1 VSRSIVQ
8 AIVKGVTHNP
18 DKTPDAAVDV
28 KVDLHPGAK
37 DSRTTTDEISV
48 TRHSVTVQGRTLT
61 YTVTAGTLVLAE
73 EKHGKDGE
81 AEGARP
87 RARVFFVAY
96 ALDEQDETT
105 RPVTFAF
112 NGGPGSPSLW
122 LHLGLLGPRRVV
134 MGDAGALTGPPYT
147 LTDNEF
153 TLLTHTD
160 LVFIDPVST
169 GYSRVTEGEKPGEFH
184 GFKKDIESVGDFIR
198 LWTSR
203 AGRWLSPKFLIGE
216 SYGTMRSA
224 GLSGYLQERHG
235 MFLNGLMLI
244 STILDYA
251 TVDTT
256 PGHDLA
262 YVTHLPTQAATAW
275 YHGALGR
282 RRSLKATLREAE
294 AFADGEYASALH
306 LGARLTGPQRR
317 RVAQTYARLTG
328 LSPQVILQNDLR
340 VPLARFRKELLRDRN
355 LTVGRLDSRFTGMDR
370 DAGGSQADY
379 DPSYS
384 AILGPYTAT
393 FNHYVRAELGYQ
405 SDLAY
410 EVLSGRTQPWSY
422 REFEGRHVRASDT
435 LRSAM
440 HQNPHLK
447 VLVASGYYDFA
458 TPYWAARHTLD
469 HLQLDPSLRGNVREH
484 FYEAGHMM
492 YVHLPSLAQQY
503 NDLTAFIEWAR
514 Q

>member
-1 VSRSIVQ
+1 MSDNSDVQ
-8 AIVKGVTHNP
+8 ASHELE
-18 DKTPDAAVDV
+18 V
-28 KVDLHPGAK
+28 KVSTPEKPTGEA
-37 DSRTTTDEISV
+37 RDEVSV
-48 TRHSVTVQGRTLT
+48 TRHSITVNGRTLN
-61 YTVTAGTLVLAE
+61 YTATAGTMVLPE

-81 AEGARP
+81 FEGNKP
-87 RARVFFVAY
+87 RARIFFVAY
-96 ALDEQDETT
+96 ALDDQDAAS
-105 RPVTFAF
+105 RPVTFAY
-112 NGGPGSPSLW
+112 NGGPGSPALW

-134 MGDAGALTGPPYT
+134 MGDAGELTGPPYR

-153 TLLTHTD
+153 TLLTHSD

-169 GYSRVTEGEKPGEFH
+169 GYSRVTEGGKPGEFH

-235 MFLNGLMLI
+235 VFLSGIMLI

-251 TVDTT
+251 TVDIT

-262 YVTHLPTQAATAW
+262 YVTHLPTQVATAW
-275 YHGALGR
+275 YHGKLGKR
-282 RRSLKATLREAE
+282 RTLKGVLREAE

-306 LGARLTGPQRR
+306 LGARLTPAARR
-317 RVAQTYARLTG
+317 RVAQKYARLTG
-328 LSPQVILQNDLR
+328 LDINFILQNDLR
-340 VPLARFRKELLRDRN
+340 VPLMRFCKELLRDRGV
-355 LTVGRLDSRFTGMDR
+355 TVGRLDSRFTGIDR
-370 DAGGSQADY
+370 DAGGSSIDY

-393 FNHYVRAELGYQ
+393 FNHYVRQELAFQ

-410 EVLSGRTQPWSY
+410 EVLSGRTRPWSY
-422 REFEGRHVRASDT
+422 QEFENRHVRASDT

-447 VLVASGYYDFA
+447 ILNAAGYYDFA

-469 HLQLDPSLRGNVREH
+469 HLQLDASLRGNIREV

-492 YVHLPSLAQQY
+492 YVHQASLAQQAR
-503 NDLTAFIEWAR
+503 DLTEFIEWAKG
-514 Q
+514 

>member
-1 VSRSIVQ
+1 MSDNS
-8 AIVKGVTHNP
+8 
-18 DKTPDAAVDV
+18 DV
-28 KVDLHPGAK
+28 KASPE
-37 DSRTTTDEISV
+37 RTSPELEVKVSTPEKPTEEPRDEVSV
-48 TRHSVTVQGRTLT
+48 TRHSVTVNGRTLN
-61 YTVTAGTLVLAE
+61 YSVTAGLMVLPE
-73 EKHGKDGE
+73 EKHSKEGE
-81 AEGARP
+81 FEGNKP
-87 RARVFFVAY
+87 RARIFFVAY
-96 ALDEQDETT
+96 ALDDQDAAN
-105 RPVTFAF
+105 RPVTFAY
-112 NGGPGSPSLW
+112 NGGPGSPALW

-134 MGDAGALTGPPYT
+134 MGDAGELTGPPYT

-153 TLLTHTD
+153 TLLTHSD

-235 MFLNGLMLI
+235 LFLNGIMLI

-262 YVTHLPTQAATAW
+262 YVTHFPTQVATAW
-275 YHGALGR
+275 YHGKIGKR
-282 RRSLKATLREAE
+282 RTLKAVLKEAE

-306 LGARLTGPQRR
+306 LGARLTPAARR
-317 RVAQTYARLTG
+317 RAAQTYARLTG
-328 LSPQVILQNDLR
+328 LNVKFILQNDLR
-340 VPLARFRKELLRDRN
+340 VDLMKFCKELLRERGV
-355 LTVGRLDSRFTGMDR
+355 TVGRLDSRFTGIDR
-370 DAGGSQADY
+370 TAGGSSIDY
-379 DPSYS
+379 DPSYA
-384 AILGPYTAT
+384 AIVGPYTAT
-393 FNHYVRAELGYQ
+393 FNHYVRQELNFQ

-410 EVLSGRTQPWSY
+410 EVLSGRTRPWSMK
-422 REFEGRHVRASDT
+422 EFEGKHVRASDT

-447 VLVASGYYDFA
+447 VLNAAGYYDFA

-469 HLQLDPSLRGNVREH
+469 HLQLDASLRGNIREH

-492 YVHLPSLAQQY
+492 YVHAPSLKRQAE
-503 NDLTAFIEWAR
+503 DLRDFIEWAKG
-514 Q
+514 

>member
-1 VSRSIVQ
+1 MSENSDTKSR
-8 AIVKGVTHNP
+8 AELE
-18 DKTPDAAVDV
+18 V
-28 KVDLHPGAK
+28 KVHSAEKTSAEKTSEPA
-37 DSRTTTDEISV
+37 RDEVSV
-48 TRHSVTVQGRTLT
+48 TRHSVTVNGHTLS
-61 YTVTAGTLVLAE
+61 YTVTAGTMVLAE
-73 EKHGKDGE
+73 EKHSKEGE
-81 AEGARP
+81 AEGFKP

-96 ALDEQDETT
+96 ALDDQSAES
-105 RPVTFAF
+105 RPVTFAY
-112 NGGPGSPSLW
+112 NGGPGSPALW

-134 MGDAGALTGPPYT
+134 MGDAGELTGPPYT

-153 TLLTHTD
+153 TLLTHSD

-169 GYSRVTEGEKPGEFH
+169 GYSRVTDGEKPAEFH

-235 MFLNGLMLI
+235 MFLNGIMLI

-262 YVTHLPTQAATAW
+262 YVTHFPTQVATAW
-275 YHGALGR
+275 YHGKLGK
-282 RRSLKATLREAE
+282 RRSLKAVLKEAE
-294 AFADGEYASALH
+294 GFADGEYASALH
-306 LGARLTGPQRR
+306 LGARLTPAARR
-317 RVAQTYARLTG
+317 KVAQKYARLTG
-328 LSPQVILQNDLR
+328 LDVNFVLQNDLR
-340 VPLARFRKELLRDRN
+340 VPLMRFCKELLRDRG
-355 LTVGRLDSRFTGMDR
+355 LTVGRLDSRFTGIDR
-370 DAGGSQADY
+370 DAGGSSIDY
-379 DPSYS
+379 DPSYA
-384 AILGPYTAT
+384 AIVGPYTAT
-393 FNHYVRAELGYQ
+393 FNHYVRSELGFQ

-410 EVLSGRTQPWSY
+410 EVLSGRTRPWSMK
-422 REFEGRHVRASDT
+422 EFEGKHVRASDT

-447 VLVASGYYDFA
+447 VLNAAGYYDFA

-469 HLQLDPSLRGNVREH
+469 HLQLDAGLRGNIREH

-492 YVHLPSLAQQY
+492 YVHAPSLKQQAD
-503 NDLTAFIEWAR
+503 DLRAFIDWAK
-514 Q
+514 

>member
-1 VSRSIVQ
+1 MSDSS
-8 AIVKGVTHNP
+8 
-18 DKTPDAAVDV
+18 DV
-28 KVDLHPGAK
+28 KAGPELEVKVSAPEKPTEAP
-37 DSRTTTDEISV
+37 RDEVSV
-48 TRHSVTVQGRTLT
+48 TRHSVTVNGQTLN
-61 YTVTAGTLVLAE
+61 YTATAGTMVLPE
-73 EKHGKDGE
+73 EKHGKEGE
-81 AEGARP
+81 FEGHKR
-87 RARVFFVAY
+87 RARIFFVAY
-96 ALDEQDETT
+96 ALDEQDAAS
-105 RPVTFAF
+105 RPVTFAY
-112 NGGPGSPSLW
+112 NGGPGSPALW

-134 MGDAGALTGPPYT
+134 MGDAGGLTGPPYR
-147 LTDNEF
+147 LTDNQF
-153 TLLTHTD
+153 TLLTHSD

-235 MFLNGLMLI
+235 LFLNGIMLI

-262 YVTHLPTQAATAW
+262 YVTHFPTQAATAW
-275 YHGALGR
+275 YHGKLG
-282 RRSLKATLREAE
+282 RRSLKAVLREAE
-294 AFADGEYASALH
+294 AFADGEYAAALH
-306 LGARLTGPQRR
+306 LGARLTPAARR
-317 RVAQTYARLTG
+317 RVAQKYARLTG
-328 LSPQVILQNDLR
+328 LGTEFVLQNDLR
-340 VPLARFRKELLRDRN
+340 VELMKFCKELLRDRR
-355 LTVGRLDSRFTGMDR
+355 LTVGRLDSRFTGLDR
-370 DAGGSQADY
+370 TAGGSAIDY
-379 DPSYS
+379 DPSYA

-393 FNHYVRAELGYQ
+393 FNHYVRQELNFQ

-410 EVLSGRTQPWSY
+410 EVLSGRTRPWSMK
-422 REFEGRHVRASDT
+422 EFEGRHVRAADT

-447 VLVASGYYDFA
+447 VLNAAGYYDFA

-469 HLQLDPSLRGNVREH
+469 HLQLDPGLRSNIREV

-492 YVHLPSLAQQY
+492 YVHQPSLAQQAR
-503 NDLTAFIEWAR
+503 DLTEFIEWAR
-514 Q
+514 GDGQS